1 MELKRK
7 RGRRH
12 EAIRLQEE
20 IVEAIS
26 SPIEGH
32 IILLGAVMKQAI
44 EDASGL
50 ARSSTTRK
58 PGDLQLAWQAAPW
71 LAEVFP
77 NWQEH
82 LPPGTEL
89 KLLPALPTQ
98 EWTAAQRRAIIW
110 HATPSEQRQPPTAN
124 ELAAELGVNP
134 KTVYSWRKKCPG
146 FDQAVEEERA
156 RLMKP
161 KSIEERITAIEAQ
174 RADLAAQL
182 KQARTKAEQAASTGG
197 NILAAQTTVRDLEGA
212 LGALDQALAQAQE
225 EHAAEQAQAHRA
237 QLVEQL
243 RELVEQR
250 QAALQQM
257 GEHAQ
262 AIHAALEVHLT
273 GLRAA
278 HATYRQMYYDAALR
292 LRDLG
297 AHLKHFMQMTEDQ
310 EVHDAALLDDL
321 AAQGL
326 DLDLLLAVPDTVT
339 NWHHHATRPDALG
352 PLLPEDAP
360 FRAEVTRLV
369 FAQHTPPA
377 PPPHQTTDARRSPL
391 APASQP
397 GAAPDDGRAAFI
409 QQVKDRVR
417 QAESGD
423 TAA

>member
-1 MELKRK
+1 
-7 RGRRH
+7 
-12 EAIRLQEE
+12 
-20 IVEAIS
+20 
-26 SPIEGH
+26 
-32 IILLGAVMKQAI
+32 
-44 EDASGL
+44 
-50 ARSSTTRK
+50 
-58 PGDLQLAWQAAPW
+58 
-71 LAEVFP
+71 
-77 NWQEH
+77 
-82 LPPGTEL
+82 
-89 KLLPALPTQ
+89 
-98 EWTAAQRRAIIW
+98 
-110 HATPSEQRQPPTAN
+110 
-124 ELAAELGVNP
+124 
-134 KTVYSWRKKCPG
+134 
-146 FDQAVEEERA
+146 
-156 RLMKP
+156 MKP
-161 KSIEERITAIEAQ
+161 KTIEERITAIEAQ

-182 KQARTKAEQAASTGG
+182 TQAKTKAEQAASTGG

-212 LGALDQALAQAQE
+212 ISALDQALDDAQAEQ
-225 EHAAEQAQAHRA
+225 AAEQAAAQRA
-237 QLVEQL
+237 QVVEQL
-243 RELVEQR
+243 RGLVEQR

-262 AIHAALEVHLT
+262 AIHAALETHLT

-278 HATYRQMYYDAALR
+278 HATYRQRYYDAALR

-297 AHLKHFMQMTEDQ
+297 GHFKHYMQMDEAKEAD
-310 EVHDAALLDDL
+310 DAALLDDL

-360 FRAEVTRLV
+360 FRAEVTRLA